1 MELALAIA
9 LLVVAAMVCFGIW
22 ARFSTIRA
30 ARTRTVV
37 WVWVAD
43 TLLAVTLTLPPIA
56 KFMSAPGRQGT
67 NALVVNL
74 LAVVAL
80 TALVEVFRVVS
91 LGAEDAARGS
101 RSRYLISASG
111 AAAMLVG
118 FWFARP
124 YFIDGQVPLWAQ
136 PPTPGLLLYWLAFG
150 FVAVSAFTR
159 IGIVAWRVERS
170 SPPSVLRLA
179 MRVMLLSVSL
189 SGASAL
195 SGLICLATPFDSV
208 LHKRSAELVMAFLV
222 FATLV
227 AFVSFLLPWFCN
239 TNFGN
244 RLYERSVVRRL
255 RPLWKTLSD
264 SNPQVRLDV
273 ASPVTNDR
281 DPTVELVR
289 LVVEIHDSLRILN
302 RYLPSD
308 ALEVAE
314 EQARKYRPVTRDAI
328 AAAAW
333 ILAGLRLRPRGAGE
347 LNDGRGQTPG
357 RSADLDGETEFLLQV
372 AGEIKRQPAK
382 SIAGQIVTRTARG

>member
-37 WVWVAD
+37 WVWVAA

>member
-37 WVWVAD
+37 WVWVAA

-333 ILAGLRLRPRGAGE
+333 ILAGLRLRPRETGA

>member
-91 LGAEDAARGS
+91 LGAENAARGS

-111 AAAMLVG
+111 AAAGLVG
-118 FWFARP
+118 FWFAP
-124 YFIDGQVPLWAQ
+124 PSFIDGHVPLWAQ

>member
-37 WVWVAD
+37 WVWVAA

-111 AAAMLVG
+111 SAAMLVG

-302 RYLPSD
+302 RYLPSG

>member
-37 WVWVAD
+37 WVWVAA

-91 LGAEDAARGS
+91 LGAEDPARGS

>member
-22 ARFSTIRA
+22 ARYSTIRA

-37 WVWVAD
+37 WVWVAA

-273 ASPVTNDR
+273 ASPVTPRSGSDR
-281 DPTVELVR
+281 GIGQAGSGDPRFT
-289 LVVEIHDSLRILN
+289 LN
-302 RYLPSD
+302 PQPLS
-308 ALEVAE
+308 AE
-314 EQARKYRPVTRDAI
+314 WCTR
-328 AAAAW
+328 
-333 ILAGLRLRPRGAGE
+333 GC
-347 LNDGRGQTPG
+347 
-357 RSADLDGETEFLLQV
+357 
-372 AGEIKRQPAK
+372 
-382 SIAGQIVTRTARG
+382 

>member
-37 WVWVAD
+37 WVWVAA

-302 RYLPSD
+302 RYLPSG

-333 ILAGLRLRPRGAGE
+333 ILAGLRLRPRETGA

>member
-37 WVWVAD
+37 WVWVAA
-43 TLLAVTLTLPPIA
+43 TLFAVTLTLPPIA

-101 RSRYLISASG
+101 RLRYLMSACG
-111 AAAMLVG
+111 AAAMLAG

-136 PPTPGLLLYWLAFG
+136 PPTPGLLMYWLAFG

-170 SPPSVLRLA
+170 SPPSVLRLS

-239 TNFGN
+239 THFGN

-273 ASPVTNDR
+273 ASPETNDR

-289 LVVEIHDSLRILN
+289 LVVEIHDSFRILN
-302 RYLPSD
+302 RNLPRD
-308 ALEVAE
+308 ALESAE
-314 EQARKYRPVTRDAI
+314 ELARDYRPVTRDAI

-333 ILAGLRLRPRGAGE
+333 SLAALRLRPREAGA
-347 LNDGRGQTPG
+347 LNDGRGKTPG
-357 RSADLDGETEFLLQV
+357 RSSDLDGETEFLLQV

-382 SIAGQIVTRTARG
+382 SIAGQIVARSERG